1 MKKLFIKLCQTLIVA
16 ALCLLLTNAIYKKY
30 FYFADIDH
38 FDANILLK
46 LDSLQ
51 EISDVLYFAESSNGN
66 YANTDTCKLSTSEML
81 DTLSPLTINAVEY
94 SALHAGIYTQLIK
107 NIQAETKV
115 KTIIVALNLRSFN
128 ADWINSELET
138 KLSQSAVMYQ
148 PNAPIIKRLK
158 LAFNAYDNKSIEFR
172 NYNREQQWKYDFI
185 NVPSSFKYKNVRDWD
200 NGMANGTYL
209 LPNGDW
215 DMPKISLAC
224 SYIKSYAFTINPAT
238 NPRVKNFDE
247 IVQTSNE
254 KNIKLIF
261 NLLPENVEYADSLVG
276 KELVN
281 LMMENKNFLIE
292 RYTALGVTVIDNF
305 TNVKGKDYIDQD
317 WTTEHYNQTGRWI
330 IAKNM
335 LKYIN

>member
-1 MKKLFIKLCQTLIVA
+1 MKKLFIKLCQALIVG
-16 ALCLLLTNAIYKKY
+16 ALCLTLSNIVYKKY

-38 FDANILLK
+38 FDANILLQ

-51 EISDVLYFAESSNGN
+51 QVSDVLYFAESSNGR
-66 YANTDTCKLSTSEML
+66 YADNDTCTLSTSEML
-81 DTLSPLTINAVEY
+81 NTLSPLKINAVEY

-107 NIQAETKV
+107 NIQPETKV
-115 KTIIVALNLRSFN
+115 KTIIVAMNLRSFN
-128 ADWINSELET
+128 ADWINSEVET
-138 KLSQSAVMYQ
+138 KLSQTAVMYQ
-148 PNAPIIKRLK
+148 PGAPIIKRLK
-158 LAFNAYDNKSIEFR
+158 LAFNAYDNKSIELR
-172 NYNREQQWKYDFI
+172 NHYREQQWKYDFI
-185 NVPSSFKYKNVRDWD
+185 NVSSNFKYKNVRDWD

-224 SYIKSYAFTINPAT
+224 SYIKSYAFTIDPAT
-238 NPRVKNFDE
+238 NPRIKNFDE
-247 IVQTSNE
+247 MVQTAKE

-281 LMMENKNFLIE
+281 LMIENKNFLIE
-292 RYTALGVTVIDNF
+292 RYSALGVTVIDNF

-330 IAKNM
+330 IAENM
-335 LKYIN
+335 LKALD